1 MRGSRPE
8 AFQGAKMV
16 RTVLSVIAGVV
27 AWIIVVTAVDIAMR
41 HFWPEYGAVFRA
53 LTFTLPMMLARLIES
68 TAALII
74 AAIVTVRIA
83 PASRYAPWA
92 FGIVMLAIFVPTHYI
107 VWAKFPIW
115 YHAYFLSSLVIVPVL
130 TASAARGKAG

>member
-1 MRGSRPE
+1 
-8 AFQGAKMV
+8 MV

-41 HFWPEYGAVFRA
+41 HFWPEYAAVFKA

-74 AAIVTVRIA
+74 AAIVIVRIA

-107 VWAKFPIW
+107 VWTKFPIW
-115 YHAYFLSSLVIVPVL
+115 YHAYFLSSLIVVPVL
-130 TASAARGKAG
+130 VGRVTGGRHVSN